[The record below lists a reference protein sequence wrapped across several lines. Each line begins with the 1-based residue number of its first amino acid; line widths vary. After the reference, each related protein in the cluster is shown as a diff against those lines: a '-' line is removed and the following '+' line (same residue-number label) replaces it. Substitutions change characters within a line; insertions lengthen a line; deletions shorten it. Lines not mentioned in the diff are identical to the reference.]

1 MNLKTICALLKL
13 LTRKDQKE
21 AMVKL
26 KEDDEFMSSLD
37 KYIYLCDIINW
48 KNFDY
53 QEIQPLLLRQLHSY
67 TSLRNA
73 SSPSTQIRT
82 APMKADL
89 KRLCGI
95 GFPPEFKQVI
105 AELSEQGMSMN
116 KISKHVKVNF
126 ITIRSWIL
134 KAGEYRALNND
145 FQGLIKDLVSEG
157 MSPFKIASQLKSQD
171 WNIIKCL
178 TH

>member
-1 MNLKTICALLKL
+1 
-13 LTRKDQKE
+13 
-21 AMVKL
+21 
-26 KEDDEFMSSLD
+26 
-37 KYIYLCDIINW
+37 
-48 KNFDY
+48 
-53 QEIQPLLLRQLHSY
+53 
-67 TSLRNA
+67 
-73 SSPSTQIRT
+73 
-82 APMKADL
+82 MKADL

-157 MSPFKIASQLKSQD
+157 MSPFKIAS
-171 WNIIKCL
+171 
-178 TH
+178 